1 MESRCLP
8 GLLSRIGTVTAH
20 LWPSECGPLPP
31 CQRIS
36 TLSAWY
42 PSVDSGLW
50 PGGQCRNPLCVDLWY
65 LALSG
70 LLGDHQGDA
79 GGEAV
84 QEVLRTHGADLAVAE
99 EACRG
104 DRPQEVRQ
112 RPSVVIRRPEQADAA
127 TVAGTQQRPNGL
139 ARAEL
144 RPHSLE

>member
-1 MESRCLP
+1 MRRAARATPRGSTSRSSPAWMSRREAASNSGAEAAHRLKKATASDERPYLP
-8 GLLSRIGTVTAH
+8 LKAALI
-20 LWPSECGPLPP
+20 
-31 CQRIS
+31 
-36 TLSAWY
+36 
-42 PSVDSGLW
+42 
-50 PGGQCRNPLCVDLWY
+50 WY